1 MQAHTYNS
9 FHLRETPLIWP
20 RIYCNPSNTNK
31 CDTESVPSWKGRT
44 RISMSTRVRIE
55 NLTKSYGKV
64 YALDNFSLE
73 VDPGEFMVLLGPSG
87 CGKTTAVR
95 CIAGL
100 SDPSSGTI
108 HIGDQLVNGLPPRDR
123 DIAMVF
129 QNYALY
135 PHMSVYDNIAF
146 PLKMRKESKGN
157 IHEKVEKISKL
168 LEISQLIDRKPK
180 ELSGGQ
186 MQRVALG
193 RALVREP
200 RVFLMDEPL
209 SNLDA
214 KMRAYMRTEIKKLQ
228 RKVGITTIYI
238 THDQIE
244 AMSMADRIAI
254 MDHGLIQQV
263 GTPQEV
269 YSKPSNTFV
278 AGFIG
283 SPPMNFLE
291 CEVSSSN
298 SHLLF
303 EISGSLIRSESDAL
317 RNVFDQLYGKEES
330 PTKLTL
336 GIRPRDINIGSDQ
349 LHSDLTIECILSFV
363 EMLGD
368 DTVLEVNIG
377 KNSMKVLTSS
387 MTTDTHQNL
396 SVGQR
401 VLIGISHEKLHFFNS
416 QTGIRREGK

>member
-1 MQAHTYNS
+1 
-9 FHLRETPLIWP
+9 
-20 RIYCNPSNTNK
+20 
-31 CDTESVPSWKGRT
+31 
-44 RISMSTRVRIE
+44 MSTRVRIE
-55 NLTKSYGKV
+55 NLTKNFGKV
-64 YALDNFSLE
+64 SALDNFSLE

-157 IHEKVEKISKL
+157 IREKVEKISKL

-200 RVFLMDEPL
+200 KVFLMDEPL

-291 CEVSSSN
+291 CEVSRSN

-303 EISGSLIRSESDAL
+303 EISGSFLVRSKSGAL
-317 RNVFDQLYGKEES
+317 RNVFDRLYGKEKS
-330 PTKLTL
+330 PAKVTL
-336 GIRPRDINIGSDQ
+336 GIRPRDIHIGNDQ
-349 LHSDLTIECILSFV
+349 ERSDLTIDCTLAFV

-377 KNSMKVLTSS
+377 KNSMKVLTNS
-387 MTTDTHQNL
+387 MMTDARQDL
-396 SVGQR
+396 SVGQHM
-401 VLIGISHEKLHFFNS
+401 LIGISHEKLHFFNA
-416 QTGIRREGK
+416 QTGIRRGESNNNIL